1 MPVLVDLIKLRD
13 VVRNSVAK
21 KTDSEKLVA
30 KVNKVN
36 TSAFVLKTKYDTDQS
51 ESKNIV
57 LKRQITILKFL
68 RKKVKFL
75 ILVI

>member
-1 MPVLVDLIKLRD
+1 MLILKSIKNKLAGLKTEVNKLGIDKSIPVLVDLIKLRD

-51 ESKNIV
+51 K
-57 LKRQITILKFL
+57 
-68 RKKVKFL
+68 
-75 ILVI
+75 

>member
-1 MPVLVDLIKLRD
+1 MPVLVNLIKLRD

-51 ESKNIV
+51 E
-57 LKRQITILKFL
+57 
-68 RKKVKFL
+68 
-75 ILVI
+75 